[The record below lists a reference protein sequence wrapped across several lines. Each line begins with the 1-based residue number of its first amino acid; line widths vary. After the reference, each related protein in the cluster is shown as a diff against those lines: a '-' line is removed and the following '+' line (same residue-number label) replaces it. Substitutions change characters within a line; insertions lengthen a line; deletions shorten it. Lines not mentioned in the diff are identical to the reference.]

1 MKKTRMNLVL
11 SFLLFILSGCSVIS
25 SDEEKQKVG
34 LLVPNTVN
42 DQVWGTK
49 GYKGLLKLQ
58 SRYGFEVFY
67 KEEIV
72 KEIDIKNSV
81 QELHNKG
88 VTLIFG
94 HGNEYV
100 DIFNEIA
107 STYPE
112 IHFISFNGEAT
123 EENTTTLSFEGYA
136 MGYFGGMVAAEHS
149 SSQEIAVIAAF
160 PWQPEVEG
168 FIDGA
173 KYHNPKTKVH
183 AYFTEDWD
191 DEEVAMTHLQSI
203 TKETNTDV
211 FYPAGDGF
219 NIPVIEKVKEDGNY
233 AIGYVSDQADISETM
248 VLTSTIQHVDKL
260 YDLVAKQYME
270 DKLQHGSLSF
280 DMQDGVISLGQFSPL
295 LEEDF
300 TEQLNQ
306 YVEKYKK
313 TGELPK

>member
-1 MKKTRMNLVL
+1 MKKTRMNLIL
-11 SFLLFILSGCSVIS
+11 GFLLFVLSGCSVIS
-25 SDEEKQKVG
+25 TDEEKPKVG

-72 KEIDIKNSV
+72 KETDIINSV
-81 QELHNKG
+81 KEFHDKG
-88 VTLIFG
+88 VTLVFG
-94 HGNEYV
+94 HGSEYV
-100 DIFNEIA
+100 AIFNEIA
-107 STYPE
+107 PTYPE
-112 IHFISFNGEAT
+112 IHFISFNGKAT

-149 SSQEIAVIAAF
+149 STNEVAVIAAY
-160 PWQPEVEG
+160 PWQPEVNG
-168 FIDGA
+168 FIEGA
-173 KYHNPKTKVH
+173 KHFQPKTVVH
-183 AYFTEDWD
+183 TLFTEDWD
-191 DEEVAMTHLQSI
+191 DEAIAMNHLQKI
-203 TKETNTDV
+203 TSETKADV

-219 NIPVIEKVKEDGNY
+219 NIPVIEQVKADGNY
-233 AIGYVSDQADISETM
+233 AIGYVSDQSDISETM

-270 DKLQHGSLSF
+270 DKLQPGSLSF
-280 DMQDGVISLGQFSPL
+280 DMQDGVISLGKFSPL

-300 TEQLNQ
+300 TNQLTT
-306 YVEKYKK
+306 YVEEYKK